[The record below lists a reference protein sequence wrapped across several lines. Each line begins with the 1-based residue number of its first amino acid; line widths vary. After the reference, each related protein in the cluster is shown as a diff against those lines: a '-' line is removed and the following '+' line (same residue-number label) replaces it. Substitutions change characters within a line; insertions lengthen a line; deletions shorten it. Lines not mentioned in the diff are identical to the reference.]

1 MTDGTTAGSTDGP
14 TGGGRVL
21 VVGATGAVGGLAA
34 GMLADRGASVAL
46 AGRDRARLQERSGRL
61 GGCPARSFDAY
72 DLDACTDLA
81 PWAARSLGGLDA
93 VVVAVGVAGFG
104 PAEDVPDTAA
114 EHLMTVNALAPMAVV
129 RGALRV
135 LGAASVL
142 AVVTG
147 AVVDRPVRGTADYT
161 AAKSAL
167 AAWLGVVRREQR
179 GRGISVVD
187 VRLPPLDTGFAGR
200 AVIGR
205 PPVLPP
211 GLDAATEVDRHLVTP
226 VLTHE
231 EPK

>member
-1 MTDGTTAGSTDGP
+1 MTHGTTAGG
-14 TGGGRVL
+14 TGGGTRVL

-46 AGRDRARLQERSGRL
+46 AGRDRPRLEELSGRT

-72 DLDACTDLA
+72 DLDACTELA

-104 PAEDVPDTAA
+104 PAEDVPGAVA
-114 EHLMTVNALAPMAVV
+114 EHLMAVNALAPMAVA
-129 RGALRV
+129 RGALRA
-135 LGAASVL
+135 LGAESVL

-147 AVVDRPVRGTADYT
+147 AVVDGPVRGTADYT

-179 GRGISVVD
+179 GRGISVMD
-187 VRLPPLDTGFAGR
+187 VRLPHLDTGFADR
-200 AVIGR
+200 AVTGR
-205 PPVLPP
+205 PPALPP
-211 GLDAATEVDRHLVTP
+211 GLDAATEVERRLVAP
-226 VLTHE
+226 VLARRE
-231 EPK
+231 GR